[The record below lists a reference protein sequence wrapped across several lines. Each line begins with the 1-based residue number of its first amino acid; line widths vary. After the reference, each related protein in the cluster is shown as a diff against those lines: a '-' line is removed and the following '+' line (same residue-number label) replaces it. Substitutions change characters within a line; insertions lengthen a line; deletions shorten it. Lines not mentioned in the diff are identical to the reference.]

1 MKTNWFS
8 KHGMDILYGCCI
20 AGMVG
25 GTVLAVQATPKAL
38 AAKQAAEQEKGS
50 KLTVG
55 ETIKTCYKYYIPT
68 AGVIAAS
75 ATGLVAIAVKK
86 NEEISKL
93 ALASIAAEKA
103 ITDYKDKVV
112 EVIGEKKAKEIDTR
126 VAEEKV
132 AAKPIP
138 AAITTDGSQTVIFD
152 EWSGR
157 YVNATID
164 QVRNGF
170 ANAYVDMMRNGPDED
185 YYITVNDVYSRIDIP
200 LTPAGEDSGWNASDG
215 ILAETFMPKFS
226 SVLKDEKTAVVSFDF
241 GVRPRVRPEYKR
253 YA

>member
-8 KHGMDILYGCCI
+8 KHSMDILYGCCI

-38 AAKQAAEQEKGS
+38 VAKQAAEQEKGS
-50 KLTVG
+50 KLTVC

-75 ATGLVAIAVKK
+75 TTGLVAIAVKK

-103 ITDYKDKVV
+103 ITEYKDKVV
-112 EVIGEKKAKEIDTR
+112 EVIGEKKAKEIDTK

-138 AAITTDGSQTVIFD
+138 AAIITDGSQTVIFD

-170 ANAYVDMMRNGPDED
+170 ANAFINMMRYGPDED
-185 YYITVNDVYSRIDIP
+185 YYITVNDVYSAIGIP
-200 LTPAGEDSGWNASDG
+200 SIPAGDHMGWNAADD
-215 ILAETFMPKFS
+215 IAAEFFMPEFH
-226 SVLKDEKTAVVSFDF
+226 SVLKDERIPVVSFTF
-241 GVRPRVRPEYKR
+241 NVPPRVKPEYAR
-253 YA
+253 V